1 MGEDET
7 ARVEELARAA
17 YGRLLAILAA
27 KTGDIAAAEDAL
39 ADAFVEALRRWPKA
53 GAPDNP
59 EGWLL
64 TVARNRWRDRLKSAA
79 NRTAAPM
86 EAADD
91 VGLEEVDPEMIPDN
105 RLMMMFVAAHPA
117 IAAGVRTPLM
127 LQTVLGLEADRIGSA
142 FLVPK
147 QTMAQRLVRA
157 KAKIKAAAIPFR
169 LPERSEMPERMAA
182 VLEAIYG
189 AYALDWAAGDDLTR
203 EAVFLADLTVELA
216 PEEPEALGLAALLA
230 FSEARRPGRD
240 PEIYAPLADQDPKRW
255 DQRRIARGEALLKRA
270 RAKGAM
276 GRFQLEA
283 AIQSAHCARR
293 PGEAPDWRAIAMLY
307 EGLFKIAPTIG
318 AAVGRAAAFGEAFG
332 PENGLAALDQIGLE
346 AAKGFQPYWATRAR
360 LLAAAGAPSAEA
372 FAKAISL
379 TPDPAPRR
387 WLEAQNERART

>member
-1 MGEDET
+1 MGDAEA

-39 ADAFVEALRRWPKA
+39 ADAFVEALKRWPEA
-53 GAPDNP
+53 GAPQNP

-64 TVARNRWRDRLKSAA
+64 TVARNRWRDRMKSAA
-79 NRTAAPM
+79 ARTAAPM
-86 EAADD
+86 EAAEH

-127 LQTVLGLEADRIGSA
+127 LQTVLGLDAERIGAA

-169 LPERSEMPERMAA
+169 VPERSEMPVRFAA

-203 EAVFLADLTVELA
+203 EAVFLADLAVELA

-240 PEIYAPLADQDPKRW
+240 PEVYVPLAEQDPERW
-255 DQRRIARGEALLKRA
+255 DRRTIARG
-270 RAKGAM
+270 
-276 GRFQLEA
+276 
-283 AIQSAHCARR
+283 
-293 PGEAPDWRAIAMLY
+293 
-307 EGLFKIAPTIG
+307 
-318 AAVGRAAAFGEAFG
+318 
-332 PENGLAALDQIGLE
+332 
-346 AAKGFQPYWATRAR
+346 
-360 LLAAAGAPSAEA
+360 
-372 FAKAISL
+372 
-379 TPDPAPRR
+379 
-387 WLEAQNERART
+387 